1 MPAGR
6 PVEYTTERIQEIID
20 LLVEYT
26 ESADIPILA
35 EFCYLN
41 RIRRSAMYEH
51 EELSYALGQ
60 CLLKKEWKLEKE
72 ALAGTIPVQM
82 AKFSLAQMGWS
93 DKQEIDHTTKG
104 QAINVCFGDENLRDA

>member
-20 LLVEYT
+20 LLTEYT
-26 ESADIPILA
+26 NITDIPILA
-35 EFCYLN
+35 EFCYMN
-41 RIRRSAMYEH
+41 NIRRGAMYDH
-51 EELSYALGQ
+51 PELSDALDQ

-72 ALAGTIPVQM
+72 ALAGNIPVQM

-104 QAINVCFGDENLRDA
+104 QAINVYFGDGIKSE